1 MIHIDITYTNGTI
14 VIKYDGNTY
23 VEVMKSID
31 ANILIAGTNSDK
43 PFFKTF
49 FDISKFTFKHDDII
63 FKTISSRTF
72 LINVLKQQL
81 ELKNQD
87 VLGAYEDLNP
97 VITDEKIVITWNNRK
112 YELLGKYNEITPDV
126 FGVATLNKKHITLH
140 PLIDDSSCPI
150 RTFTPVSS
158 NYQLAKNKIEDKI
171 KEEVVQKMRVQFI
184 NNFQTHVLDAIYK
197 DDVEFLKEAHKDAN
211 IKMDK
216 LETYITFANI
226 GEKKNTHEFLLSL
239 VAQSLQDK
247 LPQESILPKK
257 EEEKKEAVIPI
268 TGKNNVATGADAGV
282 NLPACL
288 PGKSTTPL
296 PEILIAQGFEPF

>member
-1 MIHIDITYTNGTI
+1 MIPIDITYVNETI
-14 VIKYDGNTY
+14 VIKYEGNTY
-23 VEVMKSID
+23 VEAMKSID

-43 PFFKTF
+43 SFFKTF
-49 FDISKFTFKHDDII
+49 FGGSKFTFKHDNII

-72 LINVLKQQL
+72 LINALKQQL

-97 VITDEKIVITWNNRK
+97 VMTKEKIVITWNNRK
-112 YELLGKYNEITPDV
+112 YELLGEYTDMTPIV

-158 NYQLAKNKIEDKI
+158 NYQLAKNKIED
-171 KEEVVQKMRVQFI
+171 ETAQKMRAEFI
-184 NNFQTHVLDAIYK
+184 NNFQTHILDAIYK
-197 DDVEFLKEAHKDAN
+197 DDIEFLKEAHEDAN

-216 LETYITFANI
+216 LETYIMFANI
-226 GEKKNTHEFLLSL
+226 GEKNAHEFLL
-239 VAQSLQDK
+239 D
-247 LPQESILPKK
+247 ILPKK
-257 EEEKKEAVIPI
+257 EEGKKNEAVIPI
-268 TGKNNVATGADAGV
+268 SGENNVATGADTGI

-288 PGKSTTPL
+288 PDKSTTPL
-296 PEILIAQGFEPF
+296 PGILIAQGFEPF

>member
-1 MIHIDITYTNGTI
+1 MIPIDITYTNGTI
-14 VIKYDGNTY
+14 VIRYKGNTY

-63 FKTISSRTF
+63 FKTISSRAF
-72 LINVLKQQL
+72 LINALKEQL

-97 VITDEKIVITWNNRK
+97 VMTDEKIVITWNNRK
-112 YELLGKYNEITPDV
+112 YELLGKYTNMTPIV

-158 NYQLAKNKIEDKI
+158 NYQLTKNKVEDKI
-171 KEEVVQKMRVQFI
+171 KEEVAQKMRVEFI

-197 DDVEFLKEAHKDAN
+197 DDAEFLKEAHEDTN

-226 GEKKNTHEFLLSL
+226 GEKKNTREFLLS
-239 VAQSLQDK
+239 
-247 LPQESILPKK
+247 IIPKK
-257 EEEKKEAVIPI
+257 EDDKKDAVIPI
-268 TGKNNVATGADAGV
+268 TGENNVATGADAGI
-282 NLPACL
+282 NIPACL
-288 PGKSTTPL
+288 QGKSTMPL